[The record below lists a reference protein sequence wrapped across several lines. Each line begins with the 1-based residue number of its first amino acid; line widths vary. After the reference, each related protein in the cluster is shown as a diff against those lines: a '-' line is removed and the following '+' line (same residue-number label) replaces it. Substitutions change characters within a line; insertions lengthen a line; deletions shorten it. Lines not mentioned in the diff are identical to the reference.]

1 MLHQVLRRF
10 QAEGR
15 TLKIGDLVET
25 SHWKNERLLLEH
37 RFIGR
42 PSAPPQQVVAQAEVV
57 KEKVEQSVEAVSPE
71 QPAANP
77 LEHLPKA
84 LQEPPKPRKPVVP
97 VVGRVPVAKA
107 KE

>member
-10 QAEGR
+10 SAEGK
-15 TLKIGDLVET
+15 TLKVGDLVET

-37 RFIGR
+37 RFVGK
-42 PSAPPQQVVAQAEVV
+42 PSAPPQQKVAQTEVV
-57 KEKVEQSVEAVSPE
+57 KTEQSTEAVSIPE
-71 QPAANP
+71 QPAAIA
-77 LEHLPKA
+77 EELPRG
-84 LQEPPKPRKPVVP
+84 LQLPPRPRKPLP